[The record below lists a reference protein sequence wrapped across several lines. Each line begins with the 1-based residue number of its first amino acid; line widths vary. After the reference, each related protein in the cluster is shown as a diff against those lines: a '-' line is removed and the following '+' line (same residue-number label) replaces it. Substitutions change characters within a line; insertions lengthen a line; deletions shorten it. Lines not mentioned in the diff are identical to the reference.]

1 MRIRKIAAFGAIAAL
16 ALAGCSSNAEEED
29 DATTPA
35 EGEST
40 EAQADLS
47 GREIDLWL
55 AGGDTPDDLIDYLK
69 SEFNET
75 TGSTLNVDQV
85 DWGELIPRLTTA
97 LPNEGETP
105 AVVEVGNT
113 QVSTFSSVGAFTDLT
128 DMWEDLGGDKLGP
141 EGFIEAGTFDGKN
154 FAAPYYWGSRYVFYN
169 EEMLADAGVEVPTTL
184 EEFNAAAVELN
195 TDDVSGMWLGGQ
207 DWRNAISWI
216 FANGGEIATQ
226 EDGKW
231 VGQLSSPESQEGLKQ
246 LQELYSN
253 GTNAGADTTDAE
265 LWVPFNEGES
275 AMFMAP
281 SWAQGS
287 IELDEGKFG
296 PLALPG
302 ADGGAAPVF
311 AGGSNIAISAASPD
325 QDLAKELMKI
335 IFSDDYQLMLAENG
349 LGPAN
354 STFNSEMGDDA
365 FAEAA
370 IAAAESAKLTPPAPG
385 WAGFEGSGELED
397 FFAGIYQGKDTAEAA
412 AEFDAA
418 IEKALN

>member
-16 ALAGCSSNAEEED
+16 ALAGCSSNAD
-29 DATTPA
+29 DDEKTTPA

-40 EAQADLS
+40 EAQDLS

-55 AGGDTPDDLIDYLK
+55 AGGDTPDDLIEYLK
-69 SEFNET
+69 SEFNEK

-85 DWGELIPRLTTA
+85 DWPELIPRLTTA
-97 LPNEGETP
+97 LPNESETP

-113 QVSTFSSVGAFTDLT
+113 QVSTFSSVGAFRDLT
-128 DMWEDLGGDKLGP
+128 DDMEELGGSNLGP
-141 EGFIEAGTFDGKN
+141 EGFIEAGTYDGKK

-169 EEMLADAGVEVPTTL
+169 KEMLADAGIEVPTTL

-216 FANGGEIATQ
+216 FANGGEIATM
-226 EDGKW
+226 EDGEW

-246 LQELYSN
+246 LQEIYAD

-265 LWVPFNEGES
+265 LWIPLNEGEA
-275 AMFMAP
+275 AMVMAP
-281 SWAQGS
+281 SWAEGS
-287 IELDEGKFG
+287 IELENFDGI
-296 PLALPG
+296 ALPG
-302 ADGGAAPVF
+302 VGGGAAPVF
-311 AGGSNIAISAASPD
+311 AGGSNIAVSAASPD
-325 QDLAKELMKI
+325 QDLAMELMKI

-354 STFNSEMGDDA
+354 STFNSEMGDDS

-370 IAAAESAKLTPPAPG
+370 ISAAESAKLTPPAPK
-385 WAGFEGSGELED
+385 WAGFEGSGQLED